1 MFGLTLPNTIFW
13 HCLFIG
19 PDGDCAP
26 GDQVTCGQC
35 GQRFPLADLSAF
47 VQHKMAAACARPEE
61 ETRRAR
67 PGEGTRR
74 ARSKDETRRAR
85 PEEETRRARPEEE
98 AQSGAR
104 REEEARTAARA
115 SLSSP
120 RVSGTD
126 EVVALHKDEQEEE
139 EDRRRGGGGSPDLE
153 DSSTAGLYHTDRA

>member
-1 MFGLTLPNTIFW
+1 MARRCAQYNLLN
-13 HCLFIG
+13 LSLYVG
-19 PDGDCAP
+19 PEGDCAP

-61 ETRRAR
+61 
-67 PGEGTRR
+67 G
-74 ARSKDETRRAR
+74 TRRAR
-85 PEEETRRARPEEE
+85 PEEETRRARPE
-98 AQSGAR
+98 
-104 REEEARTAARA
+104 EEEARTAARA

-126 EVVALHKDEQEEE
+126 EVVALHKDEQEQEE

-153 DSSTAGLYHTDRA
+153 DSSTAGLYHTDRAAHYCWSLDVFWKTMTQTVPLVVCNI

>member
-1 MFGLTLPNTIFW
+1 LNLS
-13 HCLFIG
+13 LYVG
-19 PDGDCAP
+19 PEGDCAP

-61 ETRRAR
+61 E
-67 PGEGTRR
+67 
-74 ARSKDETRRAR
+74 
-85 PEEETRRARPEEE
+85 
-98 AQSGAR
+98 AQSGAPAAR

-139 EDRRRGGGGSPDLE
+139 EDIRRRGGGASPDLE
-153 DSSTAGLYHTDRA
+153 DSSTAGLYHTDRAAHYTV